1 MRLEAELKIQSKH
14 RERRDENSLHGDPR
28 VCCYPLPKARL
39 TVLTRDGGTL
49 RIVGEAREAAPSR
62 RPRAPPAADIFGLTS
77 QCCRSPALPFMSAVR
92 CAAFR
97 SAALPVGGS
106 RRVVTEVDSSIF
118 AEGFCFLAAPKRG
131 ERPHQRQSEPNFSLR
146 LLVSQLSSSP
156 AFLCKPLEHARHVH
170 RKKPVSMDFR
180 PPNIS

>member
-1 MRLEAELKIQSKH
+1 
-14 RERRDENSLHGDPR
+14 
-28 VCCYPLPKARL
+28 
-39 TVLTRDGGTL
+39 
-49 RIVGEAREAAPSR
+49 
-62 RPRAPPAADIFGLTS
+62 
-77 QCCRSPALPFMSAVR
+77 MSAVR

-106 RRVVTEVDSSIF
+106 RRVTTEVDSSIF

-170 RKKPVSMDFR
+170 REKPVSMDFR
-180 PPNIS
+180 AKYFMNFLRLSVGQMTIHMCLCPYPLASARSSERRSRRRSPRSHAISEGERDDA

>member
-1 MRLEAELKIQSKH
+1 MS
-14 RERRDENSLHGDPR
+14 
-28 VCCYPLPKARL
+28 
-39 TVLTRDGGTL
+39 
-49 RIVGEAREAAPSR
+49 
-62 RPRAPPAADIFGLTS
+62 APPPS
-77 QCCRSPALPFMSAVR
+77 QCCRSPALAFMSAVR

-97 SAALPVGGS
+97 SAALPLGGS
-106 RRVVTEVDSSIF
+106 RRVATEVDSSIF

-170 RKKPVSMDFR
+170 GKSPSRWISDGQIFHEFSTVVCR
-180 PPNIS
+180 PDDNPQVPLPLPARQ

>member
-1 MRLEAELKIQSKH
+1 M
-14 RERRDENSLHGDPR
+14 
-28 VCCYPLPKARL
+28 CCHPLPKARL

-49 RIVGEAREAAPSR
+49 RIVGEDREPAPSR
-62 RPRAPPAADIFGLTS
+62 RPRAPPAADIFGLSALPAPPS
-77 QCCRSPALPFMSAVR
+77 QCCRSPALAFMSAVR

-106 RRVVTEVDSSIF
+106 RRVATEVDSSIF

-146 LLVSQLSSSP
+146 LLVKSAQQQPS
-156 AFLCKPLEHARHVH
+156 F
-170 RKKPVSMDFR
+170 PVQTTRTR
-180 PPNIS
+180 PPCP

>member
-1 MRLEAELKIQSKH
+1 MS
-14 RERRDENSLHGDPR
+14 
-28 VCCYPLPKARL
+28 
-39 TVLTRDGGTL
+39 
-49 RIVGEAREAAPSR
+49 
-62 RPRAPPAADIFGLTS
+62 APPPS
-77 QCCRSPALPFMSAVR
+77 QCCRSPALAFMSAVR

-106 RRVVTEVDSSIF
+106 RRGATEVDSSIF
-118 AEGFCFLAAPKRG
+118 AKGFCFLAAPKRG

-170 RKKPVSMDFR
+170 REKPVSMDFR
-180 PPNIS
+180 GPNIS

>member
-1 MRLEAELKIQSKH
+1 MAQVVLDRPRILAIIGELVPAAMPQHVAGNQEQEFSPP
-14 RERRDENSLHGDPR
+14 PR
-28 VCCYPLPKARL
+28 
-39 TVLTRDGGTL
+39 
-49 RIVGEAREAAPSR
+49 
-62 RPRAPPAADIFGLTS
+62 RAPPSEFESIWRRWLAWAKLY
-77 QCCRSPALPFMSAVR
+77 
-92 CAAFR
+92 AAFR

-106 RRVVTEVDSSIF
+106 RRVATEVDSSIF

-170 RKKPVSMDFR
+170 REKPVSMDFR
-180 PPNIS
+180 RPNIS